1 MREGDKREKDQG
13 DGREKDKKTGQKN
26 EGGRQERMFW

>member
-26 EGGRQERMFW
+26 EEGRQERMFR